1 MSSFDVLAIV
11 KELQSVV
18 GARVGKIYQVSPH
31 ELKIQLNI
39 KNFGN
44 AFLVVEAGKRIHLT
58 EYPKPSPTKPS
69 NFAMSLRK
77 HISGGIIKKI
87 RQINFDRVVELE
99 IEKKSEKYY
108 LICELFGK
116 GNIILT
122 DKNYHILSVM
132 IPKKYKHRE
141 LLIRSKY
148 EYPPQKVNPLEVDE
162 KQLKEILKKS
172 TGDIVRTL
180 AVLLGLGGTYAEEVC
195 LRAKIE
201 KNKKELDKEEIKK
214 IIDAIKEINSEIG
227 TKNLIIFDDENAV
240 DATPIFLELYKNKK
254 FLEFDSF
261 NRALDEYYTKYEL
274 KKIQEVEKKEFE
286 RKIKKI
292 KERLKIQAKTYR
304 EFKRKSEKNKKIGDI
319 IYMNFDKFEKL
330 LKTINELRK
339 KFSLE
344 DIAKKIKQKNIRILP
359 NEGRV
364 VVNVQGEEIKLDLK
378 KSASENAE
386 YYYNRGK
393 KFKEKLKGVK
403 ISISESV
410 KELKKLKEEGI
421 TEKKTKPKKISRKK
435 RKWYEKFR
443 WFFSS
448 DGFLVIGGRDATQNE
463 ILVKKHME
471 NEDIFV
477 HADIHGAPVVIIKTS
492 GREIPEKTIKEA
504 LDFAV
509 AYSKAWKYGLS
520 GIEAYWVR
528 PDQVSKSP
536 KHGEYLSKGGFVIRG
551 RKNWGV
557 GKTEIAIGFVIN
569 DEKTSIIGGPTTAI
583 EQKTPYFVVLVPGR
597 KKSRELA
604 EEIKKTILKKLNEKD
619 KRKVENIEIE
629 EIQRF
634 LPAGG
639 GEIKKN

>member
-1 MSSFDVLAIV
+1 MKVEMSSFDVLAIV

-44 AFLVVEAGKRIHLT
+44 AFLVVEAGRRIHLT

-99 IEKKSEKYY
+99 IEKKNEKYY

-132 IPKKYKHRE
+132 IPRKYKHRE

-304 EFKRKSEKNKKIGDI
+304 EFKRKSEKNKKIG
-319 IYMNFDKFEKL
+319 
-330 LKTINELRK
+330 
-339 KFSLE
+339 
-344 DIAKKIKQKNIRILP
+344 
-359 NEGRV
+359 
-364 VVNVQGEEIKLDLK
+364 
-378 KSASENAE
+378 
-386 YYYNRGK
+386 
-393 KFKEKLKGVK
+393 
-403 ISISESV
+403 
-410 KELKKLKEEGI
+410 
-421 TEKKTKPKKISRKK
+421 
-435 RKWYEKFR
+435 
-443 WFFSS
+443 
-448 DGFLVIGGRDATQNE
+448 
-463 ILVKKHME
+463 
-471 NEDIFV
+471 
-477 HADIHGAPVVIIKTS
+477 
-492 GREIPEKTIKEA
+492 
-504 LDFAV
+504 
-509 AYSKAWKYGLS
+509 
-520 GIEAYWVR
+520 
-528 PDQVSKSP
+528 
-536 KHGEYLSKGGFVIRG
+536 
-551 RKNWGV
+551 
-557 GKTEIAIGFVIN
+557 
-569 DEKTSIIGGPTTAI
+569 
-583 EQKTPYFVVLVPGR
+583 
-597 KKSRELA
+597 
-604 EEIKKTILKKLNEKD
+604 
-619 KRKVENIEIE
+619 
-629 EIQRF
+629 
-634 LPAGG
+634 
-639 GEIKKN
+639 